1 MLFSGLT
8 EVSNISVSFPYV
20 AGCEAHQQLGWTW
33 YHLAE
38 LRSRTLKEIT
48 LDDITACGGQPV
60 GDGQVQLGGN
70 PWHQGPSLHCPQ
82 SPAQVTL
89 AHAVGT
95 LTQVFDQLKGS
106 DVVAISEV
114 ELNARNR
121 KENLFKTY
129 HRS

>member
-1 MLFSGLT
+1 M
-8 EVSNISVSFPYV
+8 IS
-20 AGCEAHQQLGWTW
+20 
-33 YHLAE
+33 
-38 LRSRTLKEIT
+38 
-48 LDDITACGGQPV
+48 QPV
-60 GDGQVQLGGN
+60 GDSLWGTARCSWVGTLGTRVSVM
-70 PWHQGPSLHCPQ
+70 GPSLHCPQ
-82 SPAQVTL
+82 SLAQVTL